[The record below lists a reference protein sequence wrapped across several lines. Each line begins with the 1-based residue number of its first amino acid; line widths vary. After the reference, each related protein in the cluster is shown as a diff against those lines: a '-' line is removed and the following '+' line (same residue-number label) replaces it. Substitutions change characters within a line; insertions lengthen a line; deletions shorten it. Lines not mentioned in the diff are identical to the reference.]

1 MKAMILAAGRG
12 MRMRPLTDNIPKA
25 LIEVNGVR
33 LIERH
38 LINIREAGI
47 VEVVV
52 NLGHLGRMIQETIK
66 DGSAY
71 GVHITYSDEGAN
83 ILETGGG
90 IIKALPLLGDDPF
103 FVVNTDV
110 YTDYKIHPVTL
121 KAPIKAHLVMV
132 DNPEHNRGGD
142 FALTDDILNNHAK
155 TKLTFSGMGYYTPA
169 LFNGL
174 PLLRQPLVD
183 ILKPAIEQSLISGE
197 HYRGEWIDVGTME
210 RLDLAQT
217 TDV

>member
-38 LINIREAGI
+38 LINIRDAGI
-47 VEVVV
+47 TEVVI

-90 IIKALPLLGDDPF
+90 IIKALPLLGDNPF

-110 YTDYKIHPVTL
+110 YTDYKIRPVTL
-121 KAPIKAHLVMV
+121 KTSTKAHLVMV

-169 LFNGL
+169 LFNQL
-174 PLLRQPLVD
+174 PLQRQPLVD
-183 ILKPAIEQSLISGE
+183 ILKPAIEQNSISGE
-197 HYRGEWIDVGTME
+197 HYRGKWIDVGTME